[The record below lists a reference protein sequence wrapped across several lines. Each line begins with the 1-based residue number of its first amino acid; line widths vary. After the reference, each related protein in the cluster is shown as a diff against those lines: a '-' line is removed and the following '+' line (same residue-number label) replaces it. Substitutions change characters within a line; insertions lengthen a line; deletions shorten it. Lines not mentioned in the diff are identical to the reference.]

1 MKKEISWLYKEL
13 PKLVQQ
19 DIISADTAK
28 LIKEYYGPVT
38 ERDWKGIGLTIFS
51 ILGTI
56 LIGSGII
63 LLLAHNWL
71 QLTRLTRTIII
82 FLSLISTQI
91 FVGWVIYNDKSSPW
105 KEGSTSFLIFILG
118 AAIALI
124 SQTYNLP
131 GDFNNFILVLMLL
144 NLPIIYLAQVTL
156 PAFIYVLGISI
167 WGINLN
173 NTMEVLFIWP
183 LIGLILPYYFKRF
196 KKDLYSNSN
205 LLLLW
210 EVILASIIAI
220 SLSLEWSNAGLV
232 TISYSS
238 YFLLIYLLGSLFM
251 NKGEKLLERPL
262 QTIGMLGILIIS
274 YIQGFEDV
282 DSIEIFNAAFIDYF
296 LAVLFFATCVFLVVK
311 YYSSFNKLILS
322 LAILPL
328 LVIFTFLIPS
338 LRIFIYNA
346 YLFYLGILIIVYGI
360 KEKKIGKANL
370 GMLIIS
376 VQIISRFFFM
386 FEITFL
392 TRALIFIILGLAILA
407 SNIFLSKNRGEKN
420 EDQ

>member
-28 LIKEYYGPVT
+28 LIKEHYGPVT
-38 ERDWKGIGLTIFS
+38 ERDWKGFGLNIFS

-91 FVGWVIYNDKSSPW
+91 FVGWVIYNDKSRPW
-105 KEGSTSFLIFILG
+105 KEGSTTFLIFILG

-156 PAFIYVLGISI
+156 PSFIYVLGISI

-210 EVILASIIAI
+210 EVILASIIAT
-220 SLSLEWSNAGLV
+220 SLSLEWDNSGLV
-232 TISYSS
+232 TLSYSS
-238 YFLLIYLLGSLFM
+238 YFVLIYLLGSLFM
-251 NKGEKLLERPL
+251 NKGDKLLEKPL
-262 QTIGMLGILIIS
+262 QTIGLLGILIIS

-282 DSIEIFNAAFIDYF
+282 DNIEIFNAAFIDYF
-296 LAVLFFATCVFLVVK
+296 LAVLFFAACVFLAVK
-311 YYSSFNKLILS
+311 YYNSFNKLILS

-376 VQIISRFFFM
+376 IQIISRFFFM

-392 TRALIFIILGLAILA
+392 TRALIFIILGLFILA

-420 EDQ
+420 ED